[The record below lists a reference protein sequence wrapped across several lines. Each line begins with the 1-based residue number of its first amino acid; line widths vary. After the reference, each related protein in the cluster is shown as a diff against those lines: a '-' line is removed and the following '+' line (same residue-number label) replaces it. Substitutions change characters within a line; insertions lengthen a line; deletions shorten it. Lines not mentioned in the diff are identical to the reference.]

1 MTIYWTSLA
10 DFASMGGYGL
20 YVWGAF
26 GVAAL
31 VIVGEMAAVA
41 SRRRALR
48 PRGGRA
54 PITATAARQQPLA
67 GTAHEA

>member
-1 MTIYWTSLA
+1 MTIYWTSFA
-10 DFASMGGYGL
+10 DFAAMGGYGL

-48 PRGGRA
+48 PHAGRA
-54 PITATAARQQPLA
+54 ATASAAARQQPLS
-67 GTAHEA
+67 GPAHES

>member
-10 DFASMGGYGL
+10 DFAAMGGYGL

-48 PRGGRA
+48 PRAGRA
-54 PITATAARQQPLA
+54 PITSAAARQQALT
-67 GTAHEA
+67 GTAHEG

>member
-1 MTIYWTSLA
+1 MTIYWSSWA
-10 DFASMGGYGL
+10 DFAAMGGYGL
-20 YVWGAF
+20 YVWGSF

-48 PRGGRA
+48 PRSGRT
-54 PITATAARQQPLA
+54 PMTALAARKQSLNGP
-67 GTAHEA
+67 AHEG